1 MKIIEG
7 GIIMEYTDDNVLG
20 LEIRKNNK
28 RRVNQKFI
36 QKIYKHKLMATIV
49 LTFIILSTINII
61 MIYNFFTILQ
71 NI

>member
-1 MKIIEG
+1 
-7 GIIMEYTDDNVLG
+7 MEYTEDNLLG
-20 LEIRKNNK
+20 LEIKKDHK
-28 RRVNQKFI
+28 RRINQKFI
-36 QKIYKHKLMATIV
+36 QKIYKHKLMTIII

>member
-1 MKIIEG
+1 
-7 GIIMEYTDDNVLG
+7 MEYTEDNLLG
-20 LEIRKNNK
+20 LEIKKDYK
-28 RRVNQKFI
+28 RRINRKFI
-36 QKIYKHKLMATIV
+36 QKIYKHKLMTIII